1 VFFLLPGASAPG
13 PGSFALRARGAE
25 IKNLTTEAR
34 RRGELPNARTKNV
47 NIYEIYV
54 DIILTFLY
62 KYFMADE
69 TAMKMYESAR
79 ERLKELLR
87 QETEIKDQISH
98 WGPIVEQLA
107 RLTGEPVDSDIAS
120 RINELKQ
127 DEASAQGAGQEMGLT
142 EAIRWVFRQPLLL
155 PLTPTQV
162 RDRMAE
168 MGYDLGKY
176 KHVMPPIHNTLKRM
190 KEAGEIKEVDGIG
203 GIGRAYVSAK

>member
-1 VFFLLPGASAPG
+1 
-13 PGSFALRARGAE
+13 
-25 IKNLTTEAR
+25 
-34 RRGELPNARTKNV
+34 
-47 NIYEIYV
+47 
-54 DIILTFLY
+54 
-62 KYFMADE
+62 MADE
-69 TAMKMYESAR
+69 TATRMYESAK

-87 QETEIKDQISH
+87 QEIEVKEQISH

-107 RLTGEPVDSDIAS
+107 RLTGETIDPDIAN

-127 DEASAQGAGQEMGLT
+127 DQESAAGTGQEMGLT

-190 KEAGEIKEVDGIG
+190 KEAGEINEVEGIG
-203 GIGRAYVSAK
+203 GIGRAFVSAK

>member
-1 VFFLLPGASAPG
+1 MP
-13 PGSFALRARGAE
+13 
-25 IKNLTTEAR
+25 
-34 RRGELPNARTKNV
+34 
-47 NIYEIYV
+47 
-54 DIILTFLY
+54 
-62 KYFMADE
+62 DE
-69 TAMKMYESAR
+69 TALKMYESAR
-79 ERLKELLR
+79 DRLKELLR
-87 QETEIKDQISH
+87 QEIEVKDQISH

-107 RLTGEPVDSDIAS
+107 RLIGETVDLDIAS
-120 RINELKQ
+120 RINELKK

-190 KEAGEIKEVDGIG
+190 KEAGEIRQVEGVG
-203 GIGRAYVSAK
+203 GIGRAYVSARQGT

>member
-1 VFFLLPGASAPG
+1 
-13 PGSFALRARGAE
+13 
-25 IKNLTTEAR
+25 
-34 RRGELPNARTKNV
+34 
-47 NIYEIYV
+47 
-54 DIILTFLY
+54 
-62 KYFMADE
+62 MADE
-69 TAMKMYESAR
+69 TASKMYESAR
-79 ERLKELLR
+79 DRLRELLR

-107 RLTGEPVDSDIAS
+107 RLTGETIDPEITN

-127 DEASAQGAGQEMGLT
+127 DEASAQEAGQEMGLT

-168 MGYDLGKY
+168 MGYDLSKY

-203 GIGRAYVSAK
+203 GIGRAFISARQGA

>member
-1 VFFLLPGASAPG
+1 
-13 PGSFALRARGAE
+13 
-25 IKNLTTEAR
+25 
-34 RRGELPNARTKNV
+34 
-47 NIYEIYV
+47 
-54 DIILTFLY
+54 
-62 KYFMADE
+62 MADE
-69 TAMKMYESAR
+69 TATNMYESAR

-87 QETEIKDQISH
+87 QEIAIKDQISH
-98 WGPIVEQLA
+98 WGPVVEQLA
-107 RLTGEPVDSDIAS
+107 RLTGEIVDPDIAS

-127 DEASAQGAGQEMGLT
+127 DEASAAGAGQEMGLT

-190 KEAGEIKEVDGIG
+190 KEAGEIKEVEGIG
-203 GIGRAYVSAK
+203 GIGRAYESARRGT

>member
-1 VFFLLPGASAPG
+1 
-13 PGSFALRARGAE
+13 
-25 IKNLTTEAR
+25 
-34 RRGELPNARTKNV
+34 
-47 NIYEIYV
+47 
-54 DIILTFLY
+54 
-62 KYFMADE
+62 MADE

-107 RLTGEPVDSDIAS
+107 RLTGETIDPDIAS
-120 RINELKQ
+120 RINELRQ
-127 DEASAQGAGQEMGLT
+127 DQASATEAGQEMGLT

-168 MGYDLGKY
+168 MGYDLSKY
-176 KHVMPPIHNTLKRM
+176 KYVMPPIHNTLKRM
-190 KEAGEIKEVDGIG
+190 KEAGEINEVEGIG
-203 GIGRAYVSAK
+203 GIGRAFVRAT